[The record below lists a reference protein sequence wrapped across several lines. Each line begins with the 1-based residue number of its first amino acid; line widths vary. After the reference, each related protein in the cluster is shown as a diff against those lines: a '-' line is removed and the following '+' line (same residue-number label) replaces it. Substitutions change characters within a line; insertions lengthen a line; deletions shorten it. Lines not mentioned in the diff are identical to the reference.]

1 MLAAIRPD
9 DWNLPLLVHVLG
21 SMLLVGTALMATTA
35 ALAGWRSDNPM
46 LARLAFRTLLLG
58 VVPSWIVMRLGGG
71 WIESREG
78 FGDETPGWLNIGV
91 IVAEPGLLLLLIAT
105 LLSGLGL
112 RRARKSGGGGGLT
125 RAAGALAGLLL
136 VAYLVAV
143 WAMTAKPGA

>member
-21 SMLLVGTALMATTA
+21 AMLLVGSTLMATTA
-35 ALAGWRSDNPM
+35 ALAGWRSDNPT
-46 LARLAFRTLLLG
+46 LARLAFRTLLFG
-58 VVPSWIVMRLGGG
+58 VVPSWIVMRVGGG
-71 WIESREG
+71 WVESREG
-78 FGDETPGWLNIGV
+78 YGDETPGWLNVGF

-112 RRARKSGGGGGLT
+112 RRAGKGGGGGGLT
-125 RAAGALAGLLL
+125 RAAGVLAGILLA
-136 VAYLVAV
+136 AYVVAV

>member
-21 SMLLVGTALMATTA
+21 AMLLVGTTLMATTA
-35 ALAGWRSDNPM
+35 ALVGWRSDNPT

-58 VVPSWIVMRLGGG
+58 VIPSWILMRVSAG

-78 FGDETPGWLNIGV
+78 FGDASPGWLQIGF

-112 RRARKSGGGGGLT
+112 RRARKGGGGGGLT
-125 RAAGALAGLLL
+125 RAGGVLAAILF

>member
-21 SMLLVGTALMATTA
+21 AMLLVGATLMATTA
-35 ALAGWRSDNPM
+35 ALVGWRSDNPA

-58 VVPSWIVMRLGGG
+58 VIPAWILMRLGGG

-78 FGDETPGWLNIGV
+78 FGESSPDWLAIGF
-91 IVAEPGLLLLLIAT
+91 IVAEPGLVLVLVAT

-112 RRARKSGGGGGLT
+112 RRARLGGGGGGLT
-125 RAAGALAGLLL
+125 RAAGVLAAILLL
-136 VAYLVAV
+136 AYLIAV
-143 WAMTAKPGA
+143 WAMTAKPGG

>member
-1 MLAAIRPD
+1 MLAQIRPD
-9 DWNLPLLVHVLG
+9 DWDFPLLLHVLG
-21 SMLLVGTALMATTA
+21 AMLLVGATLMATIA
-35 ALAGWRSDNPM
+35 ALAGWRSDNST

-58 VVPSWIVMRLGGG
+58 VIPAWILMRIGAG

-78 FGDETPGWLNIGV
+78 FGDESPGWLQVGV

-125 RAAGALAGLLL
+125 RAAGVLAAILL

>member
-1 MLAAIRPD
+1 MLATIRPD

-21 SMLLVGTALMATTA
+21 AMLLVGTTLMATTA
-35 ALAGWRSDNPM
+35 ALAGWRADNPT
-46 LARLAFRTLLLG
+46 LARIAFRTLLLG
-58 VVPSWIVMRLGGG
+58 VIPAWILMRVSAG

-78 FGDETPGWLNIGV
+78 FGDASPGWLQIGS

-112 RRARKSGGGGGLT
+112 RRARQDGGGGLT
-125 RAAGALAGLLL
+125 RAAGVLAAVLL
-136 VAYLVAV
+136 VAYVVAV

>member
-21 SMLLVGTALMATTA
+21 AMLLVGATMTATIA
-35 ALAGWRSDNPM
+35 ALVGWRTDNPT
-46 LARLAFRTLLLG
+46 LARLAFRTLLFG
-58 VVPSWIVMRLGGG
+58 AIPSWIMMRLGGG

-78 FGDETPGWLNIGV
+78 FGDESPGWLQIGF
-91 IVAEPGLLLLLIAT
+91 IVAEPGLLLLLIAA

-125 RAAGALAGLLL
+125 RAAGVLAAILL

-143 WAMTAKPGA
+143 WAMTAKPGI

>member
-21 SMLLVGTALMATTA
+21 AMLLVGATLMATTA
-35 ALAGWRSDNPM
+35 ALASWRSDNPM

-58 VVPSWIVMRLGGG
+58 VIPSWILMRVGGG
-71 WIESREG
+71 WVASREG
-78 FGDETPGWLNIGV
+78 YDEVSPGWLEFGFV
-91 IVAEPGLLLLLIAT
+91 VAEPGLLLVLIAT

-112 RRARKSGGGGGLT
+112 RRARKGGGGGGLL
-125 RAAGALAGLLL
+125 RASGVLAAIIL

-143 WAMTAKPGA
+143 WAMTAKPGG